1 MIAYD
6 ERGHN
11 AKNDRK
17 MEWVE
22 LTIRQHPSYL
32 CSSFAAMSRGNKAP
46 IVGILSSSMRD
57 NYHEFGVEEVRGIIP
72 LTLRRL
78 IVLLLEQ
85 YYKKVGATYRNPHFP
100 GIRSCLFSW
109 FNRYA
114 RFYPLWFL
122 FSRENNFLQ
131 MVADGTPKCFPTT

>member
-6 ERGHN
+6 KRGHN
-11 AKNDRK
+11 YAKNDRK

-22 LTIRQHPSYL
+22 LTIRQHPSHL

-57 NYHEFGVEEVRGIIP
+57 NYDEFGVEEVRGIIP

-78 IVLLLEQ
+78 IVLLLE
-85 YYKKVGATYRNPHFP
+85 
-100 GIRSCLFSW
+100 
-109 FNRYA
+109 
-114 RFYPLWFL
+114 
-122 FSRENNFLQ
+122 
-131 MVADGTPKCFPTT
+131 